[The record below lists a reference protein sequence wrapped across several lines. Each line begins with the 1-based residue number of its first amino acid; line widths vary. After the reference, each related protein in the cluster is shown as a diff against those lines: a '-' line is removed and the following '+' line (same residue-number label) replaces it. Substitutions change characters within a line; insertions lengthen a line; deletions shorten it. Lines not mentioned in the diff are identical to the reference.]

1 VWLSIT
7 IPAKIGI
14 PTSAGACYTYG
25 VDDAFWM
32 RLALEEAALA
42 ILHDDVPVG
51 AVAVLEGRVIGRGHN
66 RREADRDP
74 TAHAE
79 IIALRE
85 ASRAI
90 NHWRLDGL
98 TLYCTL
104 EPCAMCA
111 GAMILARL
119 PRLVYAASD
128 PKAGAGGSIMDL
140 LSHPRLNHHVTVEAG
155 VLAEESSALLVGFFG
170 RLRASGQRH

>member
-1 VWLSIT
+1 MAL
-7 IPAKIGI
+7 PAKIGI
-14 PTSAGACYTYG
+14 PTLAGACYTYL
-25 VDDAFWM
+25 VDDAFWI

-51 AVAVLEGRVIGRGHN
+51 AIAVLDGRVIGRGHN

-85 ASRAI
+85 ASRAV
-90 NHWRLDGL
+90 NHWRLDGG

-104 EPCAMCA
+104 GTRAVCARA
-111 GAMILARL
+111 VVPARVAPL
-119 PRLVYAASD
+119 GFSASD
-128 PKAGAGGSIMDL
+128 PEGGAGGRHIDL
-140 LSHPRLNHHVTVEAG
+140 LN
-155 VLAEESSALLVGFFG
+155 
-170 RLRASGQRH
+170 

>member
-1 VWLSIT
+1 MAL
-7 IPAKIGI
+7 PAKIGI
-14 PTSAGACYTYG
+14 PTLAGACYTYL
-25 VDDAFWM
+25 VDDAFWI

-51 AVAVLEGRVIGRGHN
+51 AIAVLDGRVIGRGHN

-85 ASRAI
+85 ASRAV
-90 NHWRLDGL
+90 NHWRLDGV

-111 GAMILARL
+111 GAMILARWWQHYGL
-119 PRLVYAASD
+119 TQPPTPEPSCDSRSGC
-128 PKAGAGGSIMDL
+128 AGRGIIGVAG
-140 LSHPRLNHHVTVEAG
+140 
-155 VLAEESSALLVGFFG
+155 
-170 RLRASGQRH
+170 